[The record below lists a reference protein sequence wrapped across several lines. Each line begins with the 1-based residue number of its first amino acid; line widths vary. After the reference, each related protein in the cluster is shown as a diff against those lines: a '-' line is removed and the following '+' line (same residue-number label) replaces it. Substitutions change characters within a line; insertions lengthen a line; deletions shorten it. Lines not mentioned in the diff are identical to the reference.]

1 MRIPFL
7 SLPLAVA
14 LAATFAAPPLAA
26 AQAVALPLRGK
37 GEFTLADKQYD
48 LRYGSVLL
56 QADSSLKI
64 LFLDSGSPRTIFAGE
79 WRLSDPRTIQLAVH
93 AVLGDRIA
101 LGTGRI
107 RLRPDRS
114 VDELEVHGQADGR
127 EFSARFEN
135 GVSTAAIS
143 SSERRETGA
152 LPPSGQSADEW
163 PWAGTSFVLDV
174 TRRGGGRL
182 YDSEGGDYRFDRA
195 QLRLG
200 QNDEFQLVMLGDS
213 RYELAGTWSGD
224 LRFGPV
230 PLELREAFGRRVQGM
245 GRVWI
250 RERSWDRDW
259 SFERV
264 EFDGWN
270 GDHRFALYF
279 EAEAPWG
286 DPGRE

>member
-1 MRIPFL
+1 MRIPAL

-14 LAATFAAPPLAA
+14 VAATFAAPPLAG

-48 LRYGSVLL
+48 LHYGSVLL
-56 QADSSLKI
+56 QADSSVKAFL
-64 LFLDSGSPRTIFAGE
+64 LDSGSPRTIFAGE
-79 WRLSDPRTIQLAVH
+79 WRFSDPRTIRLVVH
-93 AVLGDRIA
+93 TVLGDRSA
-101 LGTGRI
+101 RGSGRI
-107 RLRPDRS
+107 HLGADGLI
-114 VDELEVHGQADGR
+114 DALEVRGQAEGR
-127 EFSARFEN
+127 DFSARFEN

-143 SSERRETGA
+143 RSERRETGA

-163 PWAGTSFVLDV
+163 PWGGTSLVLDV
-174 TRRGGGRL
+174 TRRGEGRL
-182 YDSEGGDYRFDRA
+182 HDSEGGDYRLDRA
-195 QLRLG
+195 RLRLG
-200 QNDEFQLVMLGDS
+200 QNDEFELVILGDS
-213 RYELAGTWSGD
+213 TYELAGTWSGD

-250 RERSWDRDW
+250 RDRSWDRDF
-259 SFERV
+259 SLERV
-264 EFDGWN
+264 ELDGWN

-279 EAEAPWG
+279 EAETPWG